1 MEASAI
7 IEMVLGGI
15 VALMLYFLKVIHN
28 DVRQN
33 TKDVGEN
40 KGSIKNLHTRIQHE
54 AEMRNQSF
62 DSIMEVLR
70 EIKEELKQLK
80 NGK

>member
-7 IEMVLGGI
+7 VEMVLGGI

-40 KGSIKNLHTRIQHE
+40 KGRIANVQSQVQHE
-54 AEMRNQSF
+54 KELRNQSF
-62 DSIMEVLR
+62 DSIMTILN
-70 EIKEELKQLK
+70 EIKEELKQIK
-80 NGK
+80 K